1 MKVYFER
8 TGGFA
13 ALRTSISLD
22 TDLMPPGESDKLK
35 AMFENANFFNLPQ
48 KYEAKEGADYFHYK
62 ITLETKENKHTVETT
77 DLSMTPMLESIVN
90 FLSNK
95 VQSEK

>member
-13 ALRTSISLD
+13 AIRTSLALD
-22 TDLMPPGESDKLK
+22 TDLLSTEESEKIK
-35 AMFENANFFNLPQ
+35 TMFEDADFFNLPQ
-48 KYEAKEGADYFHYK
+48 KSKTPEGADYFHYK
-62 ITLETKENKHTVETT
+62 ITLETKDNKHTVETT
-77 DLSMTPMLESIVN
+77 DLSITPGLEIIVN

-95 VQSEK
+95 ALQEK